1 MNYFNGVKMIL
12 SKTMSVTEAE
22 ALACVTMIEHPVP
35 KGLTLTKFKSERDA
49 CFYINAGGEYI
60 LHLKQTNRYV
70 FVKCTGKAIRA
81 ADMQIMFLIKDGK
94 KDETD
99 STCTVSYNYENY
111 NKMHY
116 DSFKYYEDCDAY
128 YLRNVAA

>member
-1 MNYFNGVKMIL
+1 
-12 SKTMSVTEAE
+12 MSVTEAE